1 MASQMFI
8 GGLSH
13 KSSKEAL
20 FEYLPQYGE
29 IIHFTIETQSDAGVS
44 REFRFVLF
52 KDSAAI
58 DKVLQVK

>member
-1 MASQMFI
+1 MFI

-20 FEYLPQYGE
+20 FEYLSQYGE
-29 IIHFTIETQSDAGVS
+29 IIHFTIKTHSETGVS
-44 REFRFVLF
+44 RGFRFVLF